1 MIRGGI
7 ADKLGNRYEAKW
19 LTLKLIDVVRG
30 DASSLRFEGTAEAF
44 AGFEFLLTKGT
55 EKQWHQVKI
64 SNTLG
69 NWTEN
74 RLQKLGVLE
83 SFRKRL
89 SLEDESDQC
98 HFVSQDPAVNL
109 RDLTERARIANDY
122 SDFEHLLTKELSASL
137 KEITDGWSVG
147 NEVAYGWLRR
157 IHCRTQP
164 EDGLDEYIEA
174 FGRLCF
180 SHDPALVFGSLR
192 DYMEQRFNRHLTTDV
207 VRIELPQSGVALA
220 HWQLDPTLTERLR
233 SATGDYLIS
242 YAPVASENLI
252 PRKEAQLLIEELTN
266 PEGAS
271 VVLLTGSAGSGKSGV
286 VHQFVAELGS
296 RGVTHVVLRAD
307 DFLGVGTQED
317 IGRRLTARGESPVVT
332 LKGVSGAALSVLVID
347 QVDAVSEVSGRE
359 TRLKPLLLR
368 MLSDA
373 EKFGTVKVVCVCRA
387 FDLEN
392 DARLKA
398 LAARNSVR
406 RIEIPPLDWNS
417 EVQPLLQRR
426 GIDVGAL
433 SPGQQRLLELPLN
446 LGIYL
451 EVHDDGQGFN
461 NRNDL
466 FTRLLAKKARVIARE
481 RAPAWSLAQP
491 LDTLVKWMSDRQT
504 LQAPPASLRSFDS
517 ALDILASENLI
528 TVRSGKVHL
537 FHESF
542 FDYLFARGFVTS
554 SQTVVGLLLSNG
566 DQYLFRRTQ
575 VRQILESLRED
586 DRRRYLTELEDVVMS
601 TVVRYHVKI
610 AIAQWLGS
618 LKDPTPDELKIV
630 LKLDTTLARLSPLV
644 RSALYGTAGWF
655 DVAQAADGLIEREL
669 NSAVELRR
677 EDTLW
682 WLSRVAT
689 QRTDEVG
696 RLLGEWCDSGVS
708 GGRAERL
715 VNWFALLRG
724 QPIAG
729 RLLSLCTTLV
739 KENPQ
744 LLLGKANRY
753 RTSSLIDSLSLRGAA
768 EVVPLV
774 EMYFDAWFAEHSEG
788 HPFSRGDDEL
798 DMEPLLQLAT
808 QSPRYFLVATTR
820 ALSTTIVRIGIT
832 NESGELDWTFKNRRV
847 GEQYSA
853 SDKFLMAFRKALKS
867 AAETEPRVAEQVL
880 SQLTPSAHQAMLH
893 LHLEAIAANGT
904 ALAGRLPGLLAEPDL
919 FNAGWSDAPYLS
931 FADATCAALPH
942 LEVAQRREIE
952 NAVLGYQ
959 PELKFVRKTL
969 SDIRRYGEDKLYRSR
984 AIALSAL
991 NHSGHTEWSVWES
1004 IGDELLSDTA
1014 RHRLAEL
1021 RRKFAGQTV
1030 RAPQG
1035 IQVGFVGSPISQA
1048 AVGRLSDKD
1057 WLKAIAEYAEKGRRP
1072 QRTPLR
1078 GGAEQI
1084 AGQLLQLT
1092 KQNPLRFASLLTKIP
1107 DSAPHSYVRNILL
1120 GLGEA
1125 EAPGLDALISQAIVS
1140 AHQRSGHPFGS
1151 EIAHVVSKHPGVAGD
1166 DVVFDVLCWYVKF
1179 GTQEQNTSDRSKQ
1192 NSETISIEQLL
1203 SRGDSVYTQALSGQ
1217 RGSALDALARVLW
1230 RFDSRLEQA
1239 WELVIDRILEERELP
1254 VRCVLAHMLLPLF
1267 NANKVRCA
1275 ELLEQLSIVTETD
1288 GSLGGLQVLTSRV
1301 GNHLLLYIL
1310 RQIPDVGERLVERL
1324 LASEDDVL
1332 CSIGAWQ
1339 IISASFY
1346 DDKYIQRAD
1355 RLIAESSEFKLLAV
1369 ECAADAVVDGELT
1382 DRALETVS
1390 RYFNDPDKQIRAK
1403 ASDVFRSIPSTNFER
1418 ATSLCRRY
1426 IDSLAFDEHSFP
1438 FFDALGK
1445 ATCDVIELVVSAAEK
1460 LVGAVA
1466 TANAAHQR
1474 ATDLHQ
1480 LQELLKKEYAA
1491 TENSPALRKRILD
1504 VLDVMLAHEMYGTDE
1519 VLKAHERD

>member
-19 LTLKLIDVVRG
+19 LALKLIDVVRG

-44 AGFEFLLTKGT
+44 AGFEFLLTKGA

-64 SNTLG
+64 SNTSG

-74 RLQKLGVLE
+74 RLRKLGVLE

-89 SLEDESDQC
+89 CLEDESDQC

-109 RDLTERARIANDY
+109 RDLTERARTANDY
-122 SDFEHLLTKELSASL
+122 SDFEHLLTKELSESL
-137 KEITDGWSVG
+137 KEIIDAWSVK
-147 NEVAYGWLRR
+147 NEVAYAWLRR
-157 IHCRTQP
+157 VHCRTQP

-174 FGRLCF
+174 FGGLCF
-180 SHDPALVFGSLR
+180 SHDPAMVFGSLR

-207 VRIELPQSGVALA
+207 VRIELPQSGIALA

-307 DFLGVGTQED
+307 DFLGVETQED

-373 EKFGTVKVVCVCRA
+373 EKFDTVKVVCVCRA

-398 LAARNSVR
+398 LAAQNSVR
-406 RIEIPPLDWNS
+406 RIEIAPLDWNS

-426 GIDVGAL
+426 GIDVGGL
-433 SPGQQRLLELPLN
+433 SSGQQRLLELPLN

-451 EVHDDGQGFN
+451 EVHDDGRGFN

-466 FTRLLAKKARVIARE
+466 FTRLLAKKTRVIARE

-491 LDTLVKWMSDRQT
+491 LDTLVKWMSDHQT
-504 LQAPPASLRSFDS
+504 LQAPLSSLRRFDS

-528 TVRSGKVHL
+528 TVRAGRVHL

-542 FDYLFARGFVTS
+542 FDYLFAHNFITS
-554 SQTVVGLLLSNG
+554 SQTVVGLLLSDD

-575 VRQILESLRED
+575 VRQILESLKED
-586 DRRRYLTELEDVVMS
+586 DRRRYLTELEDVL
-601 TVVRYHVKI
+601 TNTAIRYHIKI
-610 AIAQWLGS
+610 AVTQWLGA
-618 LKDPTPDELKIV
+618 LKEPGPDELKIV
-630 LKLDTTLARLSPLV
+630 MKLDTSPARFSPLV
-644 RSALYGTAGWF
+644 RLALYGTAAWF

-669 NSAVELRR
+669 NSALELRR

-682 WLSRVAT
+682 WLSRIAT
-689 QRTDEVG
+689 QRTDEVSK
-696 RLLGEWCDSGVS
+696 LLGQWYGSVGS
-708 GGRAERL
+708 ITKAERL
-715 VNWFALLRG
+715 VDWFAMLRG
-724 QPIAG
+724 QPIKG
-729 RLLSLCTTLV
+729 RLLSLYTKV
-739 KENPQ
+739 IKEHPRI
-744 LLLGKANRY
+744 LLGKGNRY
-753 RTSSLIDSLSLRGAA
+753 RISSLFDSLPLEGTT
-768 EVVPLV
+768 EIVPLV
-774 EMYFDAWFAEHSEG
+774 EMYFDSWFVAHPEG
-788 HPFSRGDDEL
+788 HPFLRGEDEF
-798 DMEPLLQLAT
+798 DIEPLLQLAK
-808 QSPRYFLVATTR
+808 QRPRDFLTATTR
-820 ALSTTIVRIGIT
+820 ALSTTIARIAKSKGG
-832 NESGELDWTFKNRRV
+832 GEGDWTFQTRRV

-853 SDKFLMAFRKALKS
+853 SDKFLTAYREALKS
-867 AAETEPRVAEQVL
+867 TAESESQLAEQAL
-880 SQLTPSAHQAMLH
+880 SQLTPSEHPSLLH

-904 ALAGRLPGLLAEPDL
+904 ALAYRLTELLAEPEL
-919 FNAGWSDAPYLS
+919 FNAGWSDAPYQS
-931 FADATCAALPH
+931 FADAARAALPF
-942 LEVAQRREIE
+942 LKTEQRREIE
-952 NAVLGYQ
+952 NAVSGYR
-959 PELKFVRKTL
+959 PEIEFVLRTL
-969 SDIRRYGEDKLYRSR
+969 SEIQQHGENNLYRSR

-991 NHSGHTEWSVWES
+991 NHSGHAEWSVWES
-1004 IGDELLSDTA
+1004 VGDELLSEEA
-1014 RHRLAEL
+1014 RYRLAEL
-1021 RRKFAGQTV
+1021 RRKFPGQTV
-1030 RAPQG
+1030 RVPQG
-1035 IQVGFVGSPISQA
+1035 IRVGFVGSPISQT
-1048 AVGRLSDKD
+1048 AVSRLSERD

-1072 QRTPLR
+1072 QRTLLR

-1092 KQNPLRFASLLTKIP
+1092 KQNPSRFASLLTKIP

-1125 EAPGLDALISQAIVS
+1125 EAPGLDALISQAIVA

-1151 EIAHVVSKHPGVAGD
+1151 EIAHAISKHPGVAGD
-1166 DVVFDVLCWYVKF
+1166 DVVFDALCWYVKF
-1179 GTQEQNTSDRSKQ
+1179 GTQEQSTSDRSKQ
-1192 NSETISIEQLL
+1192 NAETISIEQLL

-1230 RFDSRLEQA
+1230 RFDSRNEQA
-1239 WELVIDRILEERELP
+1239 WELLKDRVFEERELSA
-1254 VRCVLAHMLLPLF
+1254 RCVLAHMLLPLF
-1267 NANKVRCA
+1267 NADKARCA
-1275 ELLEQLSIVTETD
+1275 ELFEQLSTVTETD
-1288 GSLGGLQVLTSRV
+1288 GSFGGLQVLTSRV

-1310 RQIPDVGERLVERL
+1310 RQMPDVGERLVERL

-1332 CSIGAWQ
+1332 RGIGAWQ

-1346 DDKYIQRAD
+1346 DDKYIPRAD
-1355 RLIAESSEFKLLAV
+1355 RLVAESGEFKFLAV

-1390 RYFNDPDKQIRAK
+1390 LCFNDPDKQIRAK
-1403 ASDVFRSIPSTNFER
+1403 ASDVFRSIPSANFER

-1426 IDSLAFDEHSFP
+1426 IDSLAFDEHSFQ

-1445 ATCDVIELVVSAAEK
+1445 ATCDVVELVVRAAEK

-1466 TANAAHQR
+1466 TADAPHQR
-1474 ATDLHQ
+1474 AMDLHQ
-1480 LQELLKKEYAA
+1480 LRELLKKEYAS
-1491 TENSPALRKRILD
+1491 TESSPALRKRILD
-1504 VLDVMLAHEMYGTDE
+1504 VLDLMLMHEMYGADE